1 MFLKGGEGLET
12 TIQGCKI
19 YYELHRHEDRASPSV
34 LLLHG
39 WGCDSTIFSFIESIL
54 MENATTLALD
64 FPGHGKSGE
73 PPRPWDVQDYA
84 AMVREL
90 LEENRLQPVDIVA
103 HSHGGRVALMVA
115 SQYPSLVRKLIITG
129 GAGIKKPVS
138 ESQSKRTQRFKRYNG
153 LLEQMKA
160 VPAMGKLV
168 EGWQTKLR
176 NHYGSPDYVKL
187 DEVMRKTFVK
197 LISQDLLPV
206 LEKIQAPTLLVWGS
220 ADTETPLW
228 MGQQMEQSIPDAGLV
243 IFEGRGHFAFLE
255 EWRRFVLIAQKFLL
269 EEEG

>member
-12 TIQGCKI
+12 IIQGCKI
-19 YYELHRHEDRASPSV
+19 YYELHRHEDRAAPSV

-168 EGWQTKLR
+168 EGWQAKLR